1 MRNTSK
7 AIGIGL
13 LLLLGITVRAQDRDF
28 LSWNAIE
35 LGYEPSKKWDF
46 QLEAQLR
53 LKDDFSTI
61 DEYFGQFQ
69 VNRRIAKGLKLG
81 VAVRYAFEND
91 DQGRRQGI
99 ENHFR
104 HHFDVRYRTKLDR
117 FTLRYRIRYQNKN
130 ELGVDD
136 QATRTVRLKTGVAYN
151 IRRWKLDPYVNGE
164 LFNRLQ
170 SDEERKLRFRVTL
183 GTSYN
188 LKKAGKIGAYYR
200 VQSSFNEEARGMRTI
215 LGLKY
220 SYTIK

>member
-1 MRNTSK
+1 MTNIFK
-7 AIGIGL
+7 FIAIAIL
-13 LLLLGITVRAQDRDF
+13 LLLAATVRAQNKDF

-35 LGYEPSKKWDF
+35 LGYEPSKNWDF

-53 LKDDFSTI
+53 LKDDFSTV

-69 VNRRIAKGLKLG
+69 VNRRVAKGLKLG
-81 VAVRYAFEND
+81 AAVRYAFEND
-91 DQGRRQGI
+91 DQGNRQGI

-104 HHFDVRYRTKLDR
+104 YHFDVRYRTKLDR
-117 FTLRYRIRYQNKN
+117 FMLRYRIRYQNKN

-136 QATRTVRLKTGVAYN
+136 EATQTLRFKAGVEYN
-151 IRRWKLDPYVNGE
+151 IRRWKLDPYLNGE

-170 SDEERKLRFRVTL
+170 SDEERRLRFRVTL
-183 GTSYN
+183 GTSYK

-200 VQSSFNEEARGMRTI
+200 IQSSFNDIAAGTRYI